1 MLLVKKLTK
10 SCDIVIET
18 HSIMNLEQLI
28 ITWKGQQLVL
38 TLFASN
44 SKILFLIMIQVYFQ
58 NNGQLL
64 ANELKR

>member
-1 MLLVKKLTK
+1 MLLAKKLTK